1 MDKKLLTLIM
11 LFFLS
16 FAFFATVT
24 IFNKPLTQF
33 IRAKEDFIPSPD
45 RSTILAWPL
54 SYLKADGITESV
66 INVFVISES
75 DKPIANKLVSL
86 TNSLGILKES
96 AATTDDSGKAVFRI
110 SSTTPGVAEVEAV
123 VEPDIKLSKKVS
135 IKFE

>member
-33 IRAKEDFIPSPD
+33 IRAEEDFEPSPV

-54 SYLKADGITESV
+54 SYLKADGLSESV

-75 DKPIANKLVSL
+75 DKPIANKLVTL

-96 AATTDDSGKAVFRI
+96 AATTDDSGK
-110 SSTTPGVAEVEAV
+110 
-123 VEPDIKLSKKVS
+123 
-135 IKFE
+135 